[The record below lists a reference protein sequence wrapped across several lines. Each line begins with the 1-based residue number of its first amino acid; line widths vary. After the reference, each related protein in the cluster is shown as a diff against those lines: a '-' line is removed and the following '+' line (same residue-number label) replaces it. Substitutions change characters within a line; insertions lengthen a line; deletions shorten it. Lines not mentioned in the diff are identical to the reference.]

1 MHIYVLLQQFFDID
15 VFSLPSFSGHLL
27 MRVIFCEEK
36 KSHLTSTSVKVI
48 MASLNNKH
56 IQIAT
61 TLEMYHYFA
70 IYLDLSLML
79 PHTFICDASLCLVVH
94 ARQGQV

>member
-61 TLEMYHYFA
+61 DTRDVPLFCNIFRFESYVTSY
-70 IYLDLSLML
+70 
-79 PHTFICDASLCLVVH
+79 VH
-94 ARQGQV
+94 L